1 MCVDYEWEDGTEPQ
15 SYRWQR
21 ARKEH
26 ECCACERKIER
37 GRLYH
42 YTASLCDG
50 HWATYHHCARCWA
63 IVEHLWSVTDSAI
76 EIRLDCGNK
85 YEAPDEDPGHA
96 LAFMTDAE
104 AEAWA
109 LAQPKRSEYPG
120 GTWCDS

>member
-1 MCVDYEWEDGTEPQ
+1 MCIDVDELAIDKPQ

-26 ECCACERKIER
+26 KCCACERNIER

-42 YTASLCDG
+42 YTAALDYGSWSG
-50 HWATYHHCARCWA
+50 YHHCARCWA
-63 IVEHLWSVTDSAI
+63 IVEHLWTGTDSAI

-85 YEAPDEDPGHA
+85 YKAPENDPGHA

-109 LAQPKRSEYPG
+109 LAQPKATDSPG
-120 GTWCDS
+120 GSWVSS